1 MSGRHPAVLTATI
14 ALLALGPLACRKAEA
29 PAADPPPAAAVAA
42 TAPAPVEPSCKE
54 GSQRPHPDGK
64 LKECLLA
71 ADWVY
76 GPYTCRMNWSVV
88 LHPDGKLK
96 ECKIAGTATF
106 DGLVVK
112 ESLALYEDGKF
123 KRGVVAAA
131 KTFGDVEAREG
142 DWITLSPGGALN
154 RLELFGGP
162 RTIQGYP
169 CKGSENYFH
178 ENGKLR
184 KCTLGEVFK
193 QGEKELPA
201 GTLLCFDESGQPTQ
215 PCTLMTP

>member
-1 MSGRHPAVLTATI
+1 MKSRFRLVPLATA
-14 ALLALGPLACRKAEA
+14 ALLALAPAACAKKEA
-29 PAADPPPAAAVAA
+29 PAPAAAPVAA
-42 TAPAPVEPSCKE
+42 APAAAPAPAQPVCKE
-54 GSQRPHPDGK
+54 GSRRDYPDGK

-71 ADWVY
+71 QDWVS
-76 GPYTCRMNWSVV
+76 GPYTCRVNWSLV
-88 LHPDGKLK
+88 LYPGGALK

-112 ESLALYEDGKF
+112 DSLALYEDGKF
-123 KRGVVAAA
+123 KRGILAAA
-131 KTFGDVEAREG
+131 KTFGDVEGREG
-142 DWITLSPGGALN
+142 DWVTLYPTGALN
-154 RLELFGGP
+154 RLELSAGP

-178 ENGKLR
+178 ENGKLK

-201 GTLLCFDESGQPTQ
+201 GTLLCFDESGQPKE

>member
-1 MSGRHPAVLTATI
+1 MKRMLPIVSLASM
-14 ALLALGPLACRKAEA
+14 ALLAVATAGCTKEEA
-29 PAADPPPAAAVAA
+29 P
-42 TAPAPVEPSCKE
+42 APAPVSVALAPAPAPPLCKD
-54 GSQRPHPDGK
+54 GSRRDHPDGK

-71 ADWVY
+71 QDWTS
-76 GPYTCRMNWSVV
+76 GPYTCRVNWTLV
-88 LHPDGKLK
+88 LHPNGALK
-96 ECKIAGTATF
+96 ECRIAGTATI

-112 ESLALYEDGKF
+112 DSLALYEDGKL

-142 DWITLSPGGALN
+142 DWVTLYPGGALN
-154 RLELFGGP
+154 RLELSAGP

-178 ENGKLR
+178 ENGKLK
-184 KCTLGEVFK
+184 KCTLGEAFK
-193 QGEKELPA
+193 QGEREVPA
-201 GTLLCFDESGQPTQ
+201 GTLLCFDETGAPKE

>member
-1 MSGRHPAVLTATI
+1 MSGRHATVSAATI
-14 ALLALGPLACRKAEA
+14 ALLVLGSLACRKAEV
-29 PAADPPPAAAVAA
+29 PAADPPPAAAAA
-42 TAPAPVEPSCKE
+42 APAPADPSCKE
-54 GSQRPHPDGK
+54 GSQLLYPDGR

-76 GPYTCRMNWSVV
+76 GPYTCRVNWSVV

-112 ESLALYEDGKF
+112 ESLALYEDGKL

-131 KTFGDVEAREG
+131 KTFGDVEVREG
-142 DWITLSPGGALN
+142 DWITLYPSGALN
-154 RLELFGGP
+154 RLELSGGP
-162 RTIQGYP
+162 RALKGYP

-178 ENGKLR
+178 ENGQLK
-184 KCTLGEVFK
+184 KCTLGELLK
-193 QGEKELPA
+193 RGGEELQP
-201 GTLLCFDESGQPTQ
+201 GTLLCFDESGQPKE
-215 PCTLMTP
+215 PCGMMTP

>member
-1 MSGRHPAVLTATI
+1 MSRRHAAASAAAT
-14 ALLALGPLACRKAEA
+14 ALLALAPLACRKAEA
-29 PAADPPPAAAVAA
+29 PAEEPPPAAAPTSAG
-42 TAPAPVEPSCKE
+42 PSCME
-54 GSQRPHPDGK
+54 GSERLHPDGQ

-76 GPYTCRMNWSVV
+76 GPYTCRVKWSVV

-106 DGLVVK
+106 DGLVVR
-112 ESLALYEDGKF
+112 ESLALYEDGKLR
-123 KRGVVAAA
+123 RGVVAAPR
-131 KTFGDVEAREG
+131 TFGDVEAREG

-178 ENGKLR
+178 ENGRLK
-184 KCTLGEVFK
+184 KCTLGEDFK
-193 QGEKELPA
+193 LGEKGLPA
-201 GTLLCFDESGQPTQ
+201 GTLLCFDESGQPTE